1 MLSHTPLERAK
12 ARDELSEH
20 IRHPR
25 AANVLGK
32 KKKSLTTFC
41 YCFNSAQHELSLS
54 KTMKPSLHREVLY
67 LHLLLSVN
75 GSSPAFMHMA
85 PPMCVFVSIL
95 KMVSP
100 PQLPVLLY
108 STQGSPYIQKNH
120 QLCMNFNRPR
130 IYFQQWQFWCWQHHA
145 SSQNKVKGSK

>member
-25 AANVLGK
+25 AANVLG

-75 GSSPAFMHMA
+75 GASPAFMHMA

-100 PQLPVLLY
+100 PQLPALLH

-120 QLCMNFNRPR
+120 QLCMNFNTPR
-130 IYFQQWQFWCWQHHA
+130 IYFQQWQF
-145 SSQNKVKGSK
+145 

>member
-32 KKKSLTTFC
+32 KKSLTTFC

-54 KTMKPSLHREVLY
+54 KTMKPSLHQEVLY

-75 GSSPAFMHMA
+75 GASPAFMHMGSTHVCLCVHSENGQPSTTSSPDA
-85 PPMCVFVSIL
+85 FYIGFSIHTKKKPPTMYEL
-95 KMVSP
+95 
-100 PQLPVLLY
+100 
-108 STQGSPYIQKNH
+108 
-120 QLCMNFNRPR
+120 
-130 IYFQQWQFWCWQHHA
+130 
-145 SSQNKVKGSK
+145 